1 MKNFG
6 EPESEKL
13 RAPHLSYNDI
23 RQKAE
28 AFLQK
33 YLPAQVAPIPIETII
48 DNHLRLNIIPVP
60 GIRENADV
68 DGMLSRDGE
77 EIWIEDSIYAN
88 NPHRYRFTL
97 AHEVGHL
104 ILHGDIQGKIQYAS
118 FVDWKEHVPNQFEN
132 DQYRHFEAQT
142 NSFAGLV
149 LVPPSLLKSSF
160 KKALSHAT
168 TKGLKLDLTSPL
180 TQEYIASFIAD
191 DFDASSQVVAIRLE
205 KDKLWEHGK

>member
-6 EPESEKL
+6 EPEREKL
-13 RAPHLSYNDI
+13 QAPHLSYNDI
-23 RQKAE
+23 RQRAE

-33 YLPAQVAPIPIETII
+33 YLPSQIVPIPIETII

-68 DGMLSRDGE
+68 DGMLSRDGK
-77 EIWIEDSIYAN
+77 EIWIEEGIYIN

-97 AHEVGHL
+97 AHEIGHL
-104 ILHGDIQGKIQYAS
+104 ILHGDLQEKIEYDS
-118 FVDWKEHVPNQFEN
+118 FIDWKERVPQQFEN
-132 DQYRHFEAQT
+132 DQYRYFEAQA

-149 LVPPSLLKSSF
+149 LVPPPLLKAAF
-160 KKALSHAT
+160 QKAVDHAS
-168 TKGLKLDLTSPL
+168 TKGLELDLTSPL

-191 DFDASSQVVAIRLE
+191 DFDVSSQVVAIRLE
-205 KDKLWEHGK
+205 KDKLWEQLR